1 MSRGARRAR
10 PDSMTMIN
18 TLLNK
23 LGYQLVQSDAGMPEL
38 LEKLRRKDRRI
49 CQLAVQVSYY
59 KRKLNEA
66 RKAVTA

>member
-1 MSRGARRAR
+1 MAQGG
-10 PDSMTMIN
+10 PVLNLMTMIN

-23 LGYQLVQSDAGMPEL
+23 LGYQLVRSDVGMSEL
-38 LEKLRRKDRRI
+38 LERLHRKDRRI

-66 RKAVTA
+66 RKAVAA

>member
-1 MSRGARRAR
+1 MAQGG
-10 PDSMTMIN
+10 PVLNLMTMIN

-23 LGYQLVQSDAGMPEL
+23 LGYQLVRSDVGMPEL
-38 LEKLRRKDRRI
+38 LERLHRKDRRI

-66 RKAVTA
+66 RKAIAA

>member
-1 MSRGARRAR
+1 MAQGG
-10 PDSMTMIN
+10 PVLNLMTMIN

-23 LGYQLVQSDAGMPEL
+23 LGYQLVRSDVGMSEL
-38 LEKLRRKDRRI
+38 LERLHRKDRRI

-66 RKAVTA
+66 KKAVAA

>member
-1 MSRGARRAR
+1 MAQGG
-10 PDSMTMIN
+10 PVLNLMTMIN

-23 LGYQLVQSDAGMPEL
+23 LGYQLVRSDVGMPEL
-38 LEKLRRKDRRI
+38 LERLHRKDRRI

-66 RKAVTA
+66 RKAVAA

>member
-1 MSRGARRAR
+1 MAQGRAVLNFT
-10 PDSMTMIN
+10 TMIN

-23 LGYQLVQSDAGMPEL
+23 LGYQLVRSDVGMSEL
-38 LEKLRRKDRRI
+38 LERLHRKERRI

-66 RKAVTA
+66 RKAVAA

>member
-1 MSRGARRAR
+1 MNRGARRAR

-23 LGYQLVQSDAGMPEL
+23 LGYQLVRSDVGMPEL
-38 LEKLRRKDRRI
+38 LERLHRKDRRI

>member
-1 MSRGARRAR
+1 
-10 PDSMTMIN
+10 MTMIN

-23 LGYQLVQSDAGMPEL
+23 LGYQLVRSDVGMPEL
-38 LEKLRRKDRRI
+38 LERLHRKDRRI

-66 RKAVTA
+66 RKAIAA

>member
-23 LGYQLVQSDAGMPEL
+23 LGYQLVRSDVGMSEL
-38 LEKLRRKDRRI
+38 LERLHRKDRRI

-66 RKAVTA
+66 RKAIAA

>member
-23 LGYQLVQSDAGMPEL
+23 LGYQLVRSDVGMPEL
-38 LEKLRRKDRRI
+38 LERLHRKDRRI

-66 RKAVTA
+66 RKAIAA